1 MCSCSDLIISESD
14 RVLGN
19 EEEEAEEE
27 EAGRIYVKSAD
38 RNEARDVQRFT
49 RPEKPV
55 ISQSNH
61 RVYST

>member
-1 MCSCSDLIISESD
+1 MCSDLIISESD

-19 EEEEAEEE
+19 EEEEA
-27 EAGRIYVKSAD
+27 GRIHVKSAD

>member
-1 MCSCSDLIISESD
+1 MCLDLIISESD

-19 EEEEAEEE
+19 EEEEAEE

>member
-1 MCSCSDLIISESD
+1 MCSDLIISESD

-19 EEEEAEEE
+19 EEEEQEAEE